1 MTNSVL
7 AVPCLLRP
15 VLVLAVAMLLAA
27 AGACRSTVPSAPS
40 PQEPEIHQPIPESVT
55 PGEPG
60 DADPLPPPVVPDD
73 PAAAPES
80 PPDAAEAPTVCAERP
95 APPTVLVPYSSVPP
109 VIDGHLGDPAW
120 VAVAPFRLV
129 GPLGEEP
136 EVSAD
141 VATEVRLLWDED
153 WLWVAFACRDADILA
168 THREHDAPLYQE
180 DVGEIF
186 IDPLGEGRQYY
197 EFLISPRGV
206 LLDVC
211 HVLSGTPE
219 FDDAGRLTG
228 PFINRHMWSFPQWN
242 CPGIIVAAAMA
253 DGGWTVEAAIPARV
267 LTARLHTDSLRPGM
281 AMRANFLRYDWVPDQ
296 DEAGPRRLQPQN
308 WSPVVIGCP
317 HISPAAM
324 GHLTLA
330 PPDTGGQ
337 P

>member
-7 AVPCLLRP
+7 AVPRLIHP

-27 AGACRSTVPSAPS
+27 AGACRSTAPSVPSS
-40 PQEPEIHQPIPESVT
+40 REPEGHEPIPASVTT

-60 DADPLPPPVVPDD
+60 EAE
-73 PAAAPES
+73 PAPAPAPS
-80 PPDAAEAPTVCAERP
+80 APPDAADAPAVP
-95 APPTVLVPYSSVPP
+95 AVLVAHASIPP
-109 VIDGHLGDPAW
+109 VVDGHLGDPAW
-120 VAVAPFRLV
+120 AAAVPFRLL

-136 EVSAD
+136 EVSAT

-168 THREHDAPLYQE
+168 THRDHDAPLYQE
-180 DVGEIF
+180 DVCEIF

-267 LTARLHTDSLRPGM
+267 LTARLHTDGLRPGM
-281 AMRANFLRYDWVPDQ
+281 AMRANFLRYDWIPGQ
-296 DEAGPRRLQPQN
+296 DEAGQRRLQPQN
-308 WSPVVIGCP
+308 WSPVAIGCP

-324 GHLTLA
+324 GRITLA
-330 PPDTGGQ
+330 PPGADGQ